1 LAGPG
6 RLGLRLGRVNRATET
21 LARWS
26 ITWQP
31 YLPDMPTSTTAI
43 ARYASW
49 PHDGNRVAD
58 AFDEYARAQAKH
70 THPKH
75 HALQQA
81 AKDAEQRRRQVR
93 REASDLHSHLD
104 ARLLRYGALAYADDP
119 EQRLAQ
125 AQRLVS
131 DSEARLAAT
140 GRRIDRLT
148 REPALASQAPGW
160 LERQRDRWHA
170 DDAAETSALQRITE
184 LRHALAIDAAARER
198 MHTHERERDPLQH
211 DMGRHGPSFGRY

>member
-1 LAGPG
+1 MLAGSG

-31 YLPDMPTSTTAI
+31 YLPDMPTSTIAI

-58 AFDEYARAQAKH
+58 AFDEYARAQAQH
-70 THPKH
+70 THPDH

-93 REASDLHSHLD
+93 REESDLHSHLH

-125 AQRLVS
+125 AQWLVS

-148 REPALASQAPGW
+148 REPALAGQAPGW

-184 LRHALAIDAAARER
+184 LRHALAIDDAARER
-198 MHTHERERDPLQH
+198 MHTHEREPDPFQH
-211 DMGRHGPSFGRY
+211 DMGRHGPRLGR